1 MWNALRWAYYLVLAS
16 IFVGAVMALVTLVVT
31 VWVILRILL
40 LGAVVLGLVAYGL
53 MYAMSS
59 KKKPP

>member
-16 IFVGAVMALVTLVVT
+16 IFVGAVMALVTLAVT

-53 MYAMSS
+53 MYAMPS
-59 KKKPP
+59 KKKSP

>member
-1 MWNALRWAYYLVLAS
+1 MWNAIHWAYYLVLAS
-16 IFVGAVMALVTLVVT
+16 IFVGAVMALVTLAVT
-31 VWVILRILL
+31 VWAILRILL
-40 LGAVVLGLVAYGL
+40 MGAVVLGLVAYGL